1 MRKLISLLLTA
12 CWAAGLSAQNTESL
26 VGSWVGKVKVGQ
38 TSLTAVFNFEQKG
51 DSLVCTFDSPDQA
64 AKGFPVKKEY
74 IGSDSLSLNVEA
86 IGAVYR
92 ARRHGDTL
100 EGTFVQGS
108 FSIPLTMAKGKYELP
123 RPQQP
128 KPPYPYQTE
137 EVVFSNEADGATL
150 AGTLTYPL
158 GYKHGKKVPVVLM
171 VSGSGQQNR
180 DEELMEHKPFLVIAD
195 YFARNGIA
203 TLRYDDRA
211 TAASVGGDVLNATTE
226 DFMRDA
232 AAGMDYL
239 RKTRKFS
246 KIGCI
251 GHSEGASIAFML
263 AARGNADFIVSM
275 AGIGVKGD
283 SALTAQYNRILQLS
297 GMDGN
302 FTVADYREMVAS
314 QMDIKWMTWFID
326 YDPTGDIA
334 ATRCPVFA
342 LNGSNDCQ
350 VTSELNLKSIEQ
362 TLPRSG
368 KNRVKE
374 YPSLNHLFQHCTTGL
389 PDEYVKIEETISPE
403 VLADMAEWIKS
414 VTK

>member
-1 MRKLISLLLTA
+1 
-12 CWAAGLSAQNTESL
+12 
-26 VGSWVGKVKVGQ
+26 
-38 TSLTAVFNFEQKG
+38 
-51 DSLVCTFDSPDQA
+51 
-64 AKGFPVKKEY
+64 
-74 IGSDSLSLNVEA
+74 
-86 IGAVYR
+86 
-92 ARRHGDTL
+92 
-100 EGTFVQGS
+100 
-108 FSIPLTMAKGKYELP
+108 
-123 RPQQP
+123 
-128 KPPYPYQTE
+128 
-137 EVVFSNEADGATL
+137 
-150 AGTLTYPL
+150 
-158 GYKHGKKVPVVLM
+158 
-171 VSGSGQQNR
+171 
-180 DEELMEHKPFLVIAD
+180 MEHKPFLVIAD

-239 RKTRKFS
+239 RNTRKFS

-368 KNRVKE
+368 KNLVKE

-389 PDEYVKIEETISPE
+389 PDEYVKIEETISPD

>member
-26 VGSWVGKVKVGQ
+26 AGSWVGKLEIGK
-38 TSLTAVFNFEQKG
+38 TSLTAVFNFVQKG

-74 IGSDSLSLNVEA
+74 LGSDSLSLNVEA

-158 GYKHGKKVPVVLM
+158 GYKRGKKVPVVLM

-314 QMDIKWMTWFID
+314 LMDIKWMTWFID
-326 YDPTGDIA
+326 YDPQNDIA
-334 ATRCPVFA
+334 KIKCPVMA
-342 LNGSNDCQ
+342 LNGSKDCQ
-350 VTSELNLKSIEQ
+350 VVASQSVPALRR
-362 TLPRSG
+362 TLP
-368 KNRVKE
+368 KNKQNLIKQ
-374 YPSLNHLFQHCTTGL
+374 YDGLNHLFQHCKTGL
-389 PDEYVKIEETISPE
+389 PIEYGTIEETFSEE
-403 VLADMAEWIKS
+403 VIRDIITWVKQLK
-414 VTK
+414 